1 MKSIE
6 EINESNLKLC
16 ERLYEL
22 TCEDPKI
29 FEMID
34 DKKACSG
41 PDGVVARICTQ
52 ILENINEKKNY
63 DKSVNELL
71 EEGKSF
77 KEISC
82 ILKIKNGK

>member
-1 MKSIE
+1 MRSIE
-6 EINESNLKLC
+6 EIDENNLKAC

-22 TCEDPKI
+22 ACEKPEI
-29 FEMID
+29 LEMID
-34 DKKACSG
+34 YEKANPG
-41 PDGVVARICTQ
+41 PAGVVARICTR

-82 ILKIKNGK
+82 ILKIKNE

>member
-1 MKSIE
+1 MRSIE
-6 EINESNLKLC
+6 EINESNLRLC

-22 TCEDPKI
+22 ACEKPEI
-29 FEMID
+29 LEMID
-34 DKKACSG
+34 YEKAHSG
-41 PDGVVARICTQ
+41 PAGTVARICTQ

-63 DKSVNELL
+63 DKSLDELL

-82 ILKIKNGK
+82 ILKIKNK

>member
-1 MKSIE
+1 MRNIE
-6 EINESNLKLC
+6 EINESNLRLC

-22 TCEDPKI
+22 ACEKPEI
-29 FEMID
+29 FEMLD
-34 DKKACSG
+34 YEKANSG
-41 PDGVVARICTQ
+41 PAGTVARICTQ

-63 DKSVNELL
+63 DKSLDELL

-82 ILKIKNGK
+82 ILKIKNK